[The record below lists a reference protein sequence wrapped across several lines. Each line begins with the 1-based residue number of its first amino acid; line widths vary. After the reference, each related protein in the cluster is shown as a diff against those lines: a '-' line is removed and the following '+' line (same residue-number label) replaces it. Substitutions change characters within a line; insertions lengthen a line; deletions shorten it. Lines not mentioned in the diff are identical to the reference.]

1 MVTLAPPP
9 ELTISEWADQ
19 SRRLSSESA
28 AEPGRWRTG
37 RAEYQRAIMDAISDP
52 AVESVVMMSAAQIGK
67 TEIVNNVVGFH
78 IAHDPAPM
86 LVVQPTLDMAQS
98 WSKDRLAPMLRDT
111 PDLKNKVKD
120 PRSRDSGNTTL
131 HKIFMGGHVT
141 TCGAN
146 SPSSLASRPVR
157 IVICD
162 EVDRYPPS
170 AGTEG
175 DPVSLARK
183 RAATFHNRKIV
194 MVSTPTVKGASRIE
208 AAYETSDKREFWVPC
223 PHCDHRQTLAWANVQ
238 WQTERPET
246 AVYVCPECGAAWS
259 DAERLRAV
267 ASGEWRASS
276 EFTGVAGFRL
286 SGLYSPW
293 TTLADATRDF
303 LQAKKLPEMLRVWV
317 NTYLA
322 ETWEES
328 GERVDD
334 IGLAERCEDYGK
346 SLPEG
351 VVLLTAGVDVQDDR
365 LEVEI
370 VGWGRDEESWSIDYR
385 TLWGDPA
392 GPAVWGDLDSVLKE
406 TWVHPRGVELS
417 IRCAALDSGGHHTQA
432 VYTFVRGREGR
443 RIFAIKG
450 VGGEGKPLV
459 GRPSRNNVGKVRLFP
474 VGVDTAKDVVF
485 SRLRIQDEGAGYC
498 HFPAHY
504 DDEYFRQ
511 LTAEQRVE
519 RYHKGYTRREW
530 RKVRPRN
537 EALDCRVYALAAYS
551 LLNVNINQ
559 LSNRFEKPKEIE
571 PETPSAAVI
580 SRQPNRR
587 ARGHGG
593 FANSWR

>member
-1 MVTLAPPP
+1 
-9 ELTISEWADQ
+9 
-19 SRRLSSESA
+19 LSAEAS

-37 RAEYQRAIMDAISDP
+37 RAEYQRGIMDAISDP
-52 AVESVVMMSAAQIGK
+52 AVESVVVMSAAQIGK

-78 IAHDPAPM
+78 IGHDPAPI

-111 PDLKNKVKD
+111 PDLKGRVAD

-131 HKIFMGGHVT
+131 HKIFPGGHVT
-141 TCGAN
+141 ACGAN

-183 RAATFHNRKIV
+183 RAATFWNRKVV

-208 AAYETSDKREFWVPC
+208 AAYEGSDQREFFVPC
-223 PHCDHRQTLAWANVQ
+223 PHCEESQTLAWANVQ
-238 WQTERPET
+238 WQPDRPET
-246 AVYVCPECGAAWS
+246 AVYVCAHCGAAWS

-267 ASGEWRASS
+267 AAGEWRAGL
-276 EFTGVAGFRL
+276 EFAGVAGFRL
-286 SGLYSPW
+286 SGLYSSW
-293 TTLADATRDF
+293 TTLAEGARDF
-303 LQAKKLPEMLRVWV
+303 LSAKRLPESLRVWV

-322 ETWEES
+322 ETFEES

-334 IGLAERCEDYGK
+334 IGLAERREDYGEA
-346 SLPEG
+346 LPEG

-365 LEVEI
+365 LEIEV

-385 TLWGDPA
+385 TLWGDPS

-406 TWVHPRGVELS
+406 LWTHERGVDLP
-417 IRCAALDSGGHHTQA
+417 IRCAAIDSGGHHTQA

-443 RIFAIKG
+443 RVFAIKG

-459 GRPSRNNVGKVRLFP
+459 GRPSRNNVGKIRLFP
-474 VGVDTAKDVVF
+474 VGVDTAKNVVF
-485 SRLRIQDEGAGYC
+485 SRLRIQDEGAGFC

-511 LTAEQRVE
+511 LTAEQRIE

-530 RKVRPRN
+530 RKIRPRN
-537 EALDCRVYALAAYS
+537 EALDCRVYALAAYA
-551 LLNVNINQ
+551 LLNLNINQ
-559 LSNRFEKPKEIE
+559 LANRLEAPKA
-571 PETPSAAVI
+571 PPAETPQPAVI
-580 SRQPNRR
+580 ASQRQRR
-587 ARGHGG
+587 RPARGN
-593 FANSWR
+593 FATSWRD